1 MNRRET
7 SPASGRRSGG
17 TNEDHSGADTSAAS
31 EPRTGA
37 EVQAGVEPHVHADNH
52 ADAENPRSAAWHFTE
67 HETAFHLGFLPTEQ
81 PHAVTIDLSQ
91 AAAADPKAAVDRILQ
106 VDGDIA
112 PVARRVVLSP
122 EFDSLV
128 SAIRGVAVGSGRVV
142 FSGCGSTGRLAIIL
156 EAMWRRALAGSPE
169 ADRAASIMT
178 GGDRALIR
186 AVEHFE
192 DYEHFGARQ
201 VADLD
206 IRDDDVFIAISE
218 GGETS
223 SVIGTVREAADRGA
237 TSFFLYNN
245 PTRLLASNME
255 RSRRVIEDDRVTC
268 LDLFSGPMALSGS
281 TRMQATTLELLVCGI
296 AMEEALGSG
305 RSRLSRTEALGSN
318 HSRLSRVDAF
328 ASLLR
333 SLREP
338 GAVEAIGRIA
348 ELEADIYND
357 GGLVT
362 YFADNFLLDVFSDTT
377 ERSPTFMIP
386 PFRRNGDRDSL
397 PAWAFA
403 KDAHY
408 STTEAWPA
416 MLGRAVRGIE
426 WSSDDYRAMNAPD
439 ALVSAPPQLDAE
451 EIHSYAIGNDPD
463 PSRTDCPRATAIRTA
478 VVDSIDNAPATP
490 TSATAEPAHA
500 YRTSSA
506 AGADRAP
513 ERGPATAP
521 DLSDFHEC
529 WNLMI
534 ARTPQP
540 TNEPGTICIPAEITD
555 SPVELFDHLAVKL
568 VFNTFSTTT
577 MAMLGRIHGN
587 WMIQL
592 NPTNKKLIDRG
603 TRIIAHLASL
613 DYAEACVRLH
623 EAMAD
628 SRRNRANDTPAAA
641 NGAPSTTESPVVLAL
656 RRLGVLKEEP
666 GTATE

>member
-7 SPASGRRSGG
+7 SPASGHRP
-17 TNEDHSGADTSAAS
+17 AAQLF
-31 EPRTGA
+31 
-37 EVQAGVEPHVHADNH
+37 V
-52 ADAENPRSAAWHFTE
+52 E

-91 AAAADPKAAVDRILQ
+91 TAATDPQAAVNRILQ

-128 SAIRGVAVGSGRVV
+128 LAISGVAAGKGRLV
-142 FSGCGSTGRLAIIL
+142 FSGCGSTGRLAIML
-156 EAMWRRALAGSPE
+156 EAMWRRALTGSPE

-206 IRDDDVFIAISE
+206 VGDDDVFIAISE

-223 SVIGTVREAADRGA
+223 SVIGTVREAVNRGA
-237 TSFFLYNN
+237 NTFFLYNN
-245 PTRLLASNME
+245 PTRLLASHIE
-255 RSRRVIEDDRVTC
+255 RSRRVIEDERVTC
-268 LDLFSGPMALSGS
+268 LDLFSGQMALSGS

-305 RSRLSRTEALGSN
+305 RSRLSR
-318 HSRLSRVDAF
+318 VDAF
-328 ASLLR
+328 ARFLQ

-338 GAVEAIGRIA
+338 GGTEAIARIA
-348 ELEADIYND
+348 ELEADIYNN

-377 ERSPTFMIP
+377 ERSPTFSIP
-386 PFRRNGDRDSL
+386 PFRRNGDHDSL

-403 KDAHY
+403 KDARH
-408 STTEAWPA
+408 STSEAWPA

-426 WSSDDYRAMNAPD
+426 WNPDDYAAMNAPEE
-439 ALVSAPPQLDAE
+439 LVKAPPKLDAE
-451 EIHSYAIGNDPD
+451 EIYSYAIGNEPD
-463 PSRTDCPRATAIRTA
+463 PSRTDCPRAAAIRTA
-478 VVDSIDNAPATP
+478 VVDSVENVP
-490 TSATAEPAHA
+490 
-500 YRTSSA
+500 
-506 AGADRAP
+506 DRRP
-513 ERGPATAP
+513 GETHG
-521 DLSDFHEC
+521 FHEC
-529 WNLMI
+529 WNLII

-540 TNEPGTICIPAEITD
+540 TNKPGTISIPTDIAD

-577 MAMLGRIHGN
+577 MALLGRIHGN

-592 NPTNKKLIDRG
+592 NPTNKKLIDRA
-603 TRIIAHLASL
+603 TRIISHLGSV
-613 DYAEACVRLH
+613 DYAEACMRLY
-623 EAMAD
+623 EAMAE
-628 SRRNRANDTPAAA
+628 SRTETSA
-641 NGAPSTTESPVVLAL
+641 GATATTRSPVVLAL
-656 RRLGVLKEEP
+656 HRLGVLE
-666 GTATE
+666 